1 MFNLNL
7 FIMSNVKK
15 VSSNVK
21 VQKVKRFV
29 LSKKN
34 VQEKDLVLE
43 FTTKEGVV
51 HKYSPSKVYNQLKDK
66 FEAMNCWHK
75 YGNYTNTNN
84 LPKFV
89 RELDNIV

>member
-1 MFNLNL
+1 
-7 FIMSNVKK
+7 MSTTKK
-15 VSSNVK
+15 VK
-21 VQKVKRFV
+21 VVTVKRFV

-34 VQEKDLVLE
+34 VQEKELVLS
-43 FTTKEGVV
+43 FTTKEGKEY
-51 HKYSPSKVYNQLKDK
+51 KYSPSKVYSQLKDK
-66 FEAMNCWHK
+66 FEAMNCWNK

>member
-1 MFNLNL
+1 
-7 FIMSNVKK
+7 MSTKK
-15 VSSNVK
+15 SNNSQIK

-43 FTTKEGVV
+43 FTTKEGKVLS
-51 HKYSPSKVYNQLKDK
+51 YSPSEVYTQLKDK

-89 RELDNIV
+89 RELDSIV

>member
-1 MFNLNL
+1 MTT
-7 FIMSNVKK
+7 KAK
-15 VSSNVK
+15 VK
-21 VQKVKRFV
+21 VQTVKRFV

-43 FTTKEGVV
+43 FTTKEGKVLT
-51 HKYSPSKVYNQLKDK
+51 YSPSKVYEQLKDK

-89 RELDNIV
+89 RELDSIV

>member
-1 MFNLNL
+1 
-7 FIMSNVKK
+7 MSKIKK
-15 VSSNVK
+15 VTSQVK

-34 VQEKDLVLE
+34 VQETDLVLE
-43 FTTKEGVV
+43 FTTKEGKVLT
-51 HKYSPSKVYNQLKDK
+51 YSPSKVYNQLKDK

>member
-1 MFNLNL
+1 
-7 FIMSNVKK
+7 MSSKRK
-15 VSSNVK
+15 TSKQIK

-34 VQEKDLVLE
+34 VQDKDLVLE
-43 FTTKEGVV
+43 FTTKEGKVLT
-51 HKYSPSKVYNQLKDK
+51 YSPSKVYNQLKDK

>member
-1 MFNLNL
+1 
-7 FIMSNVKK
+7 MSTKRK
-15 VSSNVK
+15 TSKQVK

-43 FTTKEGVV
+43 FTTKEGKVLT
-51 HKYSPSKVYNQLKDK
+51 YSPSKVYTQLKDK

-89 RELDNIV
+89 RELDSIV

>member
-1 MFNLNL
+1 
-7 FIMSNVKK
+7 MSKIKK
-15 VSSNVK
+15 VSSEVK

-34 VQEKDLVLE
+34 VQETDLVLE
-43 FTTKEGVV
+43 FTTKEGKVL
-51 HKYSPSKVYNQLKDK
+51 KYSPSKVYTQLKDK

-89 RELDNIV
+89 RELDNII

>member
-1 MFNLNL
+1 
-7 FIMSNVKK
+7 MSTKSK
-15 VSSNVK
+15 TK
-21 VQKVKRFV
+21 VQTVKRFV

-34 VQEKDLVLE
+34 VKDKDLVLT
-43 FTTKEGVV
+43 FTTKEGKEY
-51 HKYSPSKVYNQLKDK
+51 KYSPSKVYSQLKDK

-89 RELDNIV
+89 RELDSIV

>member
-1 MFNLNL
+1 
-7 FIMSNVKK
+7 MSTKK
-15 VSSNVK
+15 TTSKQVK

-43 FTTKEGVV
+43 FTTKEGKVLT
-51 HKYSPSKVYNQLKDK
+51 YSPSKVYTQLKDK

-89 RELDNIV
+89 RELDNII

>member
-1 MFNLNL
+1 
-7 FIMSNVKK
+7 MSTKK
-15 VSSNVK
+15 SNNSQIK

-43 FTTKEGVV
+43 FTTKDGKVLT
-51 HKYSPSKVYNQLKDK
+51 YSPSKVYTQLKDK

-89 RELDNIV
+89 RELDNII

>member
-1 MFNLNL
+1 
-7 FIMSNVKK
+7 MSTKK
-15 VSSNVK
+15 SNNSQVK

-43 FTTKEGVV
+43 FTTKEGKVLT
-51 HKYSPSKVYNQLKDK
+51 YSPSKVYTQLKDK

>member
-1 MFNLNL
+1 
-7 FIMSNVKK
+7 MSTTKK
-15 VSSNVK
+15 VK
-21 VQKVKRFV
+21 VVTVKRFV

-34 VQEKDLVLE
+34 VQDKDLVLS
-43 FTTKEGVV
+43 FTNKEG
-51 HKYSPSKVYNQLKDK
+51 KKYEYSPSKVYSQLKDK

-84 LPKFV
+84 LPRFV

>member
-1 MFNLNL
+1 
-7 FIMSNVKK
+7 MSTKK
-15 VSSNVK
+15 TTSKQIK

-43 FTTKEGVV
+43 FTTKDGKEL
-51 HKYSPSKVYNQLKDK
+51 KYSPSKVYEQLKGK

-89 RELDNIV
+89 RELDNII

>member
-1 MFNLNL
+1 
-7 FIMSNVKK
+7 MSKIKK
-15 VSSNVK
+15 VTSQVK

-34 VQEKDLVLE
+34 VQETDLVLE
-43 FTTKEGVV
+43 FTTKEG
-51 HKYSPSKVYNQLKDK
+51 KELTYSPSKVYNQLKDK

>member
-1 MFNLNL
+1 
-7 FIMSNVKK
+7 MSTKK
-15 VSSNVK
+15 TTSKQIK

-43 FTTKEGVV
+43 FTTKDGKVLT
-51 HKYSPSKVYNQLKDK
+51 YSPSKVYTQLKDK

-89 RELDNIV
+89 RELDNII

>member
-1 MFNLNL
+1 
-7 FIMSNVKK
+7 MSTKK
-15 VSSNVK
+15 QIK
-21 VQKVKRFV
+21 VEKVKRFV

-34 VQEKDLVLE
+34 VQEKDLVLS
-43 FTTKEGVV
+43 FTTKEG
-51 HKYSPSKVYNQLKDK
+51 KEYQYSPSKVYDQLKDK

-89 RELDNIV
+89 RELDSIV

>member
-1 MFNLNL
+1 
-7 FIMSNVKK
+7 MSTKK
-15 VSSNVK
+15 SNNSQVK

-43 FTTKEGVV
+43 FTTKEGKVLT
-51 HKYSPSKVYNQLKDK
+51 YSPSKVYTQLKDK

-89 RELDNIV
+89 RELDNII

>member
-1 MFNLNL
+1 
-7 FIMSNVKK
+7 MSTKK
-15 VSSNVK
+15 SNNSQVK

-43 FTTKEGVV
+43 FVTKEGKVLT
-51 HKYSPSKVYNQLKDK
+51 YSPSKVYNQLKDK

>member
-1 MFNLNL
+1 
-7 FIMSNVKK
+7 MSTKK
-15 VSSNVK
+15 SNNSQIK

-43 FTTKEGVV
+43 FTTKEGKVLS
-51 HKYSPSKVYNQLKDK
+51 YSPSKVYTQLKDK

-89 RELDNIV
+89 RELDSIV

>member
-1 MFNLNL
+1 
-7 FIMSNVKK
+7 MSTKK
-15 VSSNVK
+15 TTSKQIK
-21 VQKVKRFV
+21 VEKVKRFV

-43 FTTKEGVV
+43 FTTKEGKVLT
-51 HKYSPSKVYNQLKDK
+51 YSPSKVYEQLKDK

-89 RELDNIV
+89 RELDSIV

>member
-1 MFNLNL
+1 
-7 FIMSNVKK
+7 MSTKK
-15 VSSNVK
+15 SNNSQVK

-43 FTTKEGVV
+43 FTTKEGKVLS
-51 HKYSPSKVYNQLKDK
+51 YSPSKVYTQLKDK

>member
-1 MFNLNL
+1 MKTKNSKSTQ
-7 FIMSNVKK
+7 I
-15 VSSNVK
+15 K

-34 VQEKDLVLE
+34 VQDKELVLE
-43 FTTKEGVV
+43 FTTKDGKEY
-51 HKYSPSKVYNQLKDK
+51 KYSPSKVYNQLKDK